1 MELILYFLLGGCI
14 SVLSGFFGV
23 GGGFILTPILMLI
36 GFSPLEAITTS
47 LLFTIG
53 TSLSGITAHIRLKNV
68 LWKEG
73 LILGISGMAATQI
86 AKPFVLFLENKGWD
100 ELAIPI
106 FYILL
111 LSYFALTML
120 KQGKKSQAK
129 GDIPAT
135 SPSIIKMV
143 FIGLFAGM
151 VSTTLG
157 VGGGFIMVPLSIA
170 FLGLLP
176 KKAVGTSLFAVLLI
190 VSVGF
195 LSYAF
200 TVTIDYRIGLLLVA
214 GGLNGLQ
221 FGATLIMFYENKE
234 ISILL
239 GGLYIATLMSV
250 ALKLAGLS
258 YAGLILL
265 AIFIGI
271 FFIRSII
278 KIRVKKEHKQQI
290 NK

>member
-135 SPSIIKMV
+135 SPSIIKMA

-214 GGLNGLQ
+214 GGLIGSQ
-221 FGATLIMFYENKE
+221 FGARLIMFYENKE

-278 KIRVKKEHKQQI
+278 KIRVKKRAQAA